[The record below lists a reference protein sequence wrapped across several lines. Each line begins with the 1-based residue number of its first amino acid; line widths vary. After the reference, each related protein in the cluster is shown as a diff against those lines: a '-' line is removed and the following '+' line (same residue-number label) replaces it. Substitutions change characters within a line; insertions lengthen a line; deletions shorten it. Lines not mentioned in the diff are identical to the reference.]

1 MKKSIA
7 VLGLG
12 KYGTSIA
19 LELARSGAEVLAVD
33 LKEERIKEVADEVTY
48 AVRADVCDAEAI
60 KALGI
65 GNMDAVI
72 IAMTSNL
79 DACIMSTIV
88 AKELNVPLVIVK
100 CRDKLH
106 EQILKKIG
114 ADKVVIPEK
123 ESASRLAKNLM
134 SGNFVD
140 FMELSDDVSIAEI
153 SAKPEWI
160 GKTLDQLDFRQK
172 YGANVFAIRTGE
184 KMQTDVDPYR
194 PIAKGSTLF
203 VLAETKNIKKLM

>member
-65 GNMDAVI
+65 GNMGAVI

-184 KMQTDVDPYR
+184 KMQTDVDPHR
-194 PIAKGSTLF
+194 PIAKDSTLF